1 MSWTHLL
8 HNAIQENID
17 GWCMISI
24 TKSFIWDIFFASTCQ
39 FSLKIL
45 IQPHI
50 FSSELKKVCSHYKSY
65 SELIVWIF

>member
-17 GWCMISI
+17 DWCMISI

-39 FSLKIL
+39 FLLQIL

-50 FSSELKKVCSHYKSY
+50 LSSELKKVCSHYKSY
-65 SELIVWIF
+65 SECIVWIF